1 LDAANK
7 QAGGE
12 SLFDS
17 CLSERNGALGPA
29 VAGLVEEHLR
39 IWKATPSDPA
49 FPEKAFPRA
58 EKKAIERDLAALL
71 DRVLAERKGLTV
83 SGEAWEPAKV
93 EELAAS
99 FRPVIKNIIG
109 RVGLP
114 IGSVY
119 DERFLDSSRRF
130 LQSAREFDPGI
141 GIDAVFQALRNVWI
155 MNTLQFYLGLEVRLT
170 DAIFGY
176 SMIYPFLDNFLDDA
190 DVSGGEKL
198 ALVLKLRS
206 WLEGGGERPETPLE
220 SSLRSL
226 IALIERQY
234 PRDAYPAV
242 YESMRAIYNA
252 QVRSL
257 FQQKSVDAP
266 DSDVILEISLEKGG
280 TSVLA
285 DGYLVAGMLDPG
297 AGRFCFGLGT
307 FLQFADDLQDIGED
321 LKRGDETLFTRA
333 ARMRSLEPLVHHLC
347 RYTQAVVSGSLEA
360 SRPAE
365 RALRD
370 LIPRSSALMY
380 IESAGKHPSLFSRPC
395 RRAFQKAFPV
405 RFAYAGKLRKTL
417 QSRVLTGHEKISD
430 LDPVSI
436 ALMTI
441 STRAFALD

>member
-1 LDAANK
+1 MDATHTP
-7 QAGGE
+7 AGGE
-12 SLFDS
+12 SRFDS
-17 CLSERNGALGPA
+17 CLSERSGALGPA
-29 VAGLVEEHLR
+29 VEDLVGEHLR
-39 IWKATPSDPA
+39 VWKATPSDPV
-49 FPEKAFPRA
+49 FPEKIFPRA

-71 DRVLAERKGLTV
+71 DRVLAERKGLTD

-99 FRPVIKNIIG
+99 FRPVIKNIIA

-190 DVSGGEKL
+190 EVFSGEKI
-198 ALVLKLRS
+198 ALILKLRS
-206 WLEGGGERPETPLE
+206 WLEGGEERPETPLE

-234 PRDAYPAV
+234 PREAYPAV

-257 FQQKSVDAP
+257 SQQKGVDSAS
-266 DSDVILEISLEKGG
+266 SDAILEISLEKGG

-285 DGYLVAGMLDPG
+285 DGYLVAGTLDPG
-297 AGRFCFGLGT
+297 ARRFCFGLGT

-321 LKRGDETLFTRA
+321 LERGDETLFTRA
-333 ARMRSLEPLVHHLC
+333 ARTRSLEPLVHHLC
-347 RYTQAVVSGSLEA
+347 RYTQTVVSGSLEA
-360 SRPAE
+360 TRPAE

-380 IESAGKHPSLFSRPC
+380 IESAGKNPSLFSRPC

-405 RFAYAGKLRKTL
+405 RFSYAGKLRKTL
-417 QSRVLTGHEKISD
+417 QRRVLTGREKISD

>member
-1 LDAANK
+1 LDATK
-7 QAGGE
+7 RQTGGE
-12 SLFDS
+12 FPFDS
-17 CLSERNGALGPA
+17 CLSERSGALGPA
-29 VAGLVEEHLR
+29 VADLVGEHCR
-39 IWKATPSDPA
+39 TWKAMPSDPV
-49 FPEKAFPRA
+49 FPDKIFPRA

-71 DRVLAERKGLTV
+71 DRVLAERKHLNG
-83 SGEAWEPAKV
+83 SGEAWDPAGV
-93 EELAAS
+93 EELAS
-99 FRPVIKNIIG
+99 GFRPVIRNIIA

-119 DERFLDSSRRF
+119 DGRFLDSSRRF
-130 LQSAREFDPGI
+130 LQSAREFDPSLGL
-141 GIDAVFQALRNVWI
+141 DAVFQALRNVWI
-155 MNTLQFYLGLEVRLT
+155 MNTLQFYLGLDVRLT

-190 DVSGGEKL
+190 DVSGREKA

-206 WLEGGGERPETPLE
+206 WLEGGEARPETPLE

-226 IALIERQY
+226 IGLIERQY
-234 PRDAYPAV
+234 PREAWPAV

-257 FQQKSVDAP
+257 SQQKGSDSP
-266 DSDVILEISLEKGG
+266 DSDAILEISLEKGG

-285 DGYLVAGMLDPG
+285 DGFLVAGTLDDR
-297 AGRFCFGLGT
+297 ARRFCFGLGT

-321 LKRGDETLFTRA
+321 LERGDEPLFTRA
-333 ARMRSLEPLVHHLC
+333 ARTHSLEPLVHRLC
-347 RYTQAVVSGSLEA
+347 RYTRAVVSGSLEA
-360 SRPAE
+360 TRPAE
-365 RALRD
+365 RALLD

-380 IESAGKHPSLFSRPC
+380 IESAGKHPHLFSRPC

-405 RFAYAGKLRKTL
+405 RFAYAGKLRETL
-417 QSRVLTGHEKISD
+417 QSRVLTGREKIAD